1 MELTTMEEAEKWIE
15 KREQENEKK
24 NEKSPL
30 GEEKMRNESNVEN
43 VSNPSRFKIF
53 ERCSVD
59 PLNHSNTKLVN
70 NVCTSNQVSE
80 INSLQGDL
88 TSSAESANR

>member
-1 MELTTMEEAEKWIE
+1 MELTSMEEGEKRIE
-15 KREQENEKK
+15 KREQVNEEK

-30 GEEKMRNESNVEN
+30 REEKMQNESNVEN

-59 PLNHSNTKLVN
+59 QINHSNTKLVEN
-70 NVCTSNQVSE
+70 ICTSNQSSKLNGE
-80 INSLQGDL
+80 QGGL
-88 TSSAESANR
+88 TSYENSANR

>member
-59 PLNHSNTKLVN
+59 PLNHTNTKLVD
-70 NVCTSNQVSE
+70 NVCTSNQASN
-80 INSLQGDL
+80 INSVQLDL
-88 TSSAESANR
+88 TSSPESANR